1 MRSTSAFGL
10 TPTWTSPFLDRTVP
24 AAPVPAHRLIPS
36 RFPPIGLFDTVTTAA
51 DLEPV
56 MELAGWTNDRLV
68 TERINRLPRDEWVYG
83 RPNASIVMAAFL
95 HVAPG
100 GMRFNNA
107 DLGAWYAAAA
117 LTTSVA
123 EVAHHMRREAVA
135 RGIQAANAS
144 SANTLRRS
152 QAPTSTQ
159 GPAGGTPDVYDPTSY
174 AVSQALGE
182 TVRASGGAEIV
193 YDSVRHTGGTLCGC
207 PPSAQ
212 HLRDSSRRPLRN
224 LCASRSEPGRRP
236 QAQL

>member
-1 MRSTSAFGL
+1 LIKRYA
-10 TPTWTSPFLDRTVP
+10 

-36 RFPPIGLFDTVTTAA
+36 RFPPIGLFDTVATAA

-95 HVAPG
+95 HVTPG
-100 GMRFNNA
+100 GMRFNSA

-123 EVAHHMRREAVA
+123 EVAHHMRREAIA
-135 RGIQAANAS
+135 RGIPGGQRKFRQYTAALAGSWRDSPGIWGCWNRLRQCAS
-144 SANTLRRS
+144 QWRTR
-152 QAPTSTQ
+152 
-159 GPAGGTPDVYDPTSY
+159 
-174 AVSQALGE
+174 
-182 TVRASGGAEIV
+182 
-193 YDSVRHTGGTLCGC
+193 CGC

-212 HLRDSSRRPLRN
+212 HLRDCSRRSLRD
-224 LCASRSEPGRRP
+224 LCASSSEPNRRP
-236 QAQL
+236 QAQRVIRPLEIKQWNSVRG

>member
-1 MRSTSAFGL
+1 LIKRYA
-10 TPTWTSPFLDRTVP
+10 

-36 RFPPIGLFDTVTTAA
+36 RFPPIGLFDTVATAA

-95 HVAPG
+95 HVTPG
-100 GMRFNNA
+100 GMRFNSA

-123 EVAHHMRREAVA
+123 EVAHHMRCEAVA
-135 RGIQAANAS
+135 RGITGAQRKFRQYTGALAGS
-144 SANTLRRS
+144 YLDLRGQQVAR
-152 QAPTSTQ
+152 
-159 GPAGGTPDVYDPTSY
+159 PDVYDPTSY

-182 TVRASGGAEIV
+182 TVRESGSAGIV
-193 YDSVRHTGGTLCGC
+193 YDSLRHTGGLCVVAHR
-207 PPSAQ
+207 PRNISEIAQ
-212 HLRDSSRRPLRN
+212 GDHFEISVQAA
-224 LCASRSEPGRRP
+224 ASRIDVRKLS
-236 QAQL
+236 A